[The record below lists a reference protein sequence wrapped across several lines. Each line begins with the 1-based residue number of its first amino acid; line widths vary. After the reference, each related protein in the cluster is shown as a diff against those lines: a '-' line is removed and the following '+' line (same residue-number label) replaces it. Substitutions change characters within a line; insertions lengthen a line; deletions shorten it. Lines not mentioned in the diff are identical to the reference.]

1 MFDIDKLILST
12 LYYERTKDGVTT
24 VNLSDPRKNTANN
37 LLRQYLALLKDKRY
51 AHLKYRSIDNDTELI
66 KDVLSEIRGAVTKQV
81 EPYQYEVLSNQVNT
95 MQQFATGKT
104 GIGPFALHNNNH
116 ILTQIYGVS
125 FAESDNSILTAFG
138 KSRLD
143 RIIDDNGNLILS
155 WISAF
160 INSHVDIA
168 KDPYIT
174 ALNIN
179 AATYDLTALLLRT
192 GFGADALYF
201 LNNPIIR
208 DLAEIELQQSG
219 NIVDN
224 PQISKFRRIQNAT
237 RDYIKNTFDDSGLNS
252 YFKDREEGKTKSQ
265 RMSFPLIVQIF
276 KSGVLKDMVVNKN
289 ARIDPNGPLTVSNM
303 SKEKI
308 YNIDGVKYS
317 PFELQAQLFLA
328 KEAFDK
334 YANSLN
340 QLVQTTKID
349 TKKQGNTVQQQKE
362 YAARYLNLL
371 ENRYFD
377 TNSLLR
383 MMNGSFIDL
392 KTRLG
397 TNMLGDILS
406 QISITATQ
414 TFRNTVNSICDYIG
428 DSRPATKDRVSNAV
442 TAYIKQICM
451 NKALEKHGFTSQEW
465 RDMIVGNKTLA
476 SRIEGLKRWLMADK
490 SGKYSALV
498 SNGMIIN
505 PLLDNLR
512 RVPYIPQFGTEHY
525 DLVTLDNTSDD
536 SQDNSNN
543 YIDAWEQLL
552 DFTVTDENVELT
564 PACKSI
570 RKLANDLAIYAFM
583 TSADTRGFTKFFK
596 YVPISW
602 RKSIG
607 YSDEMESAFND
618 FSNGNVYVV
627 DDTSGKHDGFLID
640 IDEFFL
646 NFAYD
651 DTIVPYTDRYTRG
664 YDGNVYNRFSGTS
677 KNFDILNQ
685 NGEIVSSSEY
695 ALIFPTGMDFRMN
708 EDTGEF
714 PLYIKLQRSG
724 TNRNSADRFLLYRC
738 VGTYLKGGNNIQ
750 PIYGLVTPKGVSIRV
765 GAQTYQFYSIG
776 REDQYKHIYDK
787 AGKKMTSQQYDKWL
801 VNTIEQIT
809 NSIPEGYAIED
820 LTKYPTWQRFIQS
833 KFLNPTGV
841 ESKELVTV
849 TPYSQYIEETNPEV
863 LESSNVRYY
872 IGNITPDKNTIFVF
886 GSNPEGRHGAG
897 AAKVAKEKFGAEY
910 GVGEG
915 LTGNAYALP
924 TKDLRVKE
932 NNSLKSISED
942 QIIESIKKLYDTARQ
957 NPDKQFKVAYRNT
970 TTASLN
976 GYTGLEM
983 IDMFIK
989 AGTIPD
995 NMYFSQEWVNTGRFD
1010 SGLTNES
1017 SDNTSSISNKTSE
1030 QLPQNYVLHSG
1041 GANGADTVWGQI
1053 GEEFGIPDTPDRQ
1066 MHYYNAEKTPKG
1078 NVQISREDYKEGRHK
1093 VAQAAKANWGYK
1105 YDTMKDDRLIRNWAQ
1120 VKYSDAIFA
1129 IGHIAKKGEPVFP
1142 NKPNDE
1148 RRALHSVVQGGTGYA
1163 VEMAIQAGKPVYIYD
1178 QERKK
1183 WFKNIDGKWLKSDIP
1198 TLTPS
1203 FAGIGTRNINQDG
1216 IQAIRDVYQKTLSSE
1231 GNNAQNNPIQNTATR
1246 DEIEEA
1252 KRIKE
1257 HCKGKGDKS

>member
-24 VNLSDPRKNTANN
+24 VNLSDPRKNIANN

-104 GIGPFALHNNNH
+104 GIGPFALNNNNQ

-143 RIIDDNGNLILS
+143 KIVDDDGNSILS

-179 AATYDLTALLLRT
+179 AATYNLTALLMRT

-252 YFKDREEGKTKSQ
+252 YFKDKEEGKTKSQ

-303 SKEKI
+303 SREKI

-414 TFRNTVNSICDYIG
+414 TFRTTVNNICDYIG

-552 DFTVTDENVELT
+552 DFTVTDENGELT
-564 PACKSI
+564 PACKAI

-664 YDGNVYNRFSGTS
+664 YDGNAYNRFSGTS

-695 ALIFPTGMDFRMN
+695 ALIFPTGMDFRRD
-708 EDTGEF
+708 EDTGLF

-738 VGTYLKGGNNIQ
+738 VGTYVKGGNNIQ
-750 PIYGLVTPKGVSIRV
+750 PVYGLVTPKGVSIRV

-787 AGKKMTSQQYDKWL
+787 AGKKMTSQQYDRWL

-809 NSIPEGYAIED
+809 KSIPEGYAIED
-820 LTKYPTWQRFIQS
+820 LTKYPTWQKFIQS

-841 ESKELVTV
+841 EAKELVSV
-849 TPYSQYIEETNPEV
+849 IPYNQYVEETNPEV
-863 LESSNVRYY
+863 LDKSNETTDQNISNQPNLPPLSQTTLYTGVQLDGSYTDGGDKLFAELSKKYNVGKIVKYGPQTLDKLTSKQLYEVERAY
-872 IGNITPDKNTIFVF
+872 IKAAQDLGRPIMSANTIP
-886 GSNPEGRHGAG
+886 G
-897 AAKVAKEKFGAEY
+897 
-910 GVGEG
+910 
-915 LTGNAYALP
+915 
-924 TKDLRVKE
+924 
-932 NNSLKSISED
+932 
-942 QIIESIKKLYDTARQ
+942 KLVRRDYLQA
-957 NPDKQFKVAYRNT
+957 
-970 TTASLN
+970 
-976 GYTGLEM
+976 
-983 IDMFIK
+983 K
-989 AGTIPD
+989 AGD
-995 NMYFSQEWVNTGRFD
+995 AVF
-1010 SGLTNES
+1010 
-1017 SDNTSSISNKTSE
+1017 
-1030 QLPQNYVLHSG
+1030 
-1041 GANGADTVWGQI
+1041 A
-1053 GEEFGIPDTPDRQ
+1053 FGVIKNPGDL
-1066 MHYYNAEKTPKG
+1066 NAKG
-1078 NVQISREDYKEGRHK
+1078 KE
-1093 VAQAAKANWGYK
+1093 
-1105 YDTMKDDRLIRNWAQ
+1105 
-1120 VKYSDAIFA
+1120 VKSK
-1129 IGHIAKKGEPVFP
+1129 HQ
-1142 NKPNDE
+1142 
-1148 RRALHSVVQGGTGYA
+1148 SVDGGTGYA
-1163 VEMAIQAGKPVYIYD
+1163 VQMAINMNKPVYVYD
-1178 QERKK
+1178 IEKHSWYIFNQTTQQFDK
-1183 WFKNIDGKWLKSDIP
+1183 FDGIP
-1198 TLTPS
+1198 TLTPK
-1203 FAGIGTRNINQDG
+1203 FTGVGTR
-1216 IQAIRDVYQKTLSSE
+1216 AIE
-1231 GNNAQNNPIQNTATR
+1231 GNAEAYTQLEMVFDFYKQNQENSISDNIQDSATQ

>member
-51 AHLKYRSIDNDTELI
+51 THLKYRSIDNDTELI

-104 GIGPFALHNNNH
+104 GIGPFALNNNNQ

-125 FAESDNSILTAFG
+125 FAESDDSILTAFG

-143 RIIDDNGNLILS
+143 GIVDDDGNSILS

-174 ALNIN
+174 ALNVN
-179 AATYDLTALLLRT
+179 AATYNLTALLIRT

-252 YFKDREEGKTKSQ
+252 YFKDKEEGKTKSQ

-276 KSGVLKDMVVNKN
+276 KSGILKDMVVNKN

-303 SKEKI
+303 SREKI

-317 PFELQAQLFLA
+317 PFELQVQLFLA

-362 YAARYLNLL
+362 YAARYLDLL

-383 MMNGSFIDL
+383 MMNKSFIDL

-414 TFRNTVNSICDYIG
+414 TFRDTVNNICDYIG

-476 SRIEGLKRWLMADK
+476 SRIEGLKRWLMTDK

-552 DFTVTDENVELT
+552 DFTVTDENGALT
-564 PACKSI
+564 TACKAI

-596 YVPISW
+596 YVPIGW

-627 DDTSGKHDGFLID
+627 DDTSGEHDGFLID

-651 DTIVPYTDRYTRG
+651 DIIVPYTDRYTRG

-695 ALIFPTGMDFRMN
+695 ALIFPIGMDFHRD
-708 EDTGEF
+708 EDTGLF

-750 PIYGLVTPKGVSIRV
+750 PVYGLVTPKGVSIRV

-787 AGKKMTSQQYDKWL
+787 AGKKMTSQQYDRWL
-801 VNTIEQIT
+801 INTMEQIAK
-809 NSIPEGYAIED
+809 SIPEGYVIED
-820 LTKYPTWQRFIQS
+820 LTKYPTWQKFIQG

-841 ESKELVTV
+841 EAKELVTI
-849 TPYSQYIEETNPEV
+849 TSHSRHLEEINSEV
-863 LESSNVRYY
+863 LE
-872 IGNITPDKNTIFVF
+872 K
-886 GSNPEGRHGAG
+886 
-897 AAKVAKEKFGAEY
+897 
-910 GVGEG
+910 
-915 LTGNAYALP
+915 
-924 TKDLRVKE
+924 
-932 NNSLKSISED
+932 
-942 QIIESIKKLYDTARQ
+942 
-957 NPDKQFKVAYRNT
+957 
-970 TTASLN
+970 
-976 GYTGLEM
+976 
-983 IDMFIK
+983 
-989 AGTIPD
+989 
-995 NMYFSQEWVNTGRFD
+995 
-1010 SGLTNES
+1010 TNEIVPAQS
-1017 SDNTSSISNKTSE
+1017 TSSQSGV
-1030 QLPQNYVLHSG
+1030 QNNIRPNYILHSG
-1041 GANGADTVWGQI
+1041 GAEGSDSMWGQI
-1053 GEEFGIPDTPDRQ
+1053 GKEYGLLTSPDQQR
-1066 MHYYNAEKTPKG
+1066 HYYNGDKTPLG
-1078 NVQISREDYKEGRHK
+1078 SVQISKEDYEEGRYK
-1093 VAQAAKANWGYK
+1093 VAQAAKANYGYQ
-1105 YDTMKDDRLIRNWAQ
+1105 YATMKNDLLIRDWSQ
-1120 VKYSDAIFA
+1120 VKYADAVYA
-1129 IGHIAKKGEPVFP
+1129 IGHIAKKGERVFP
-1142 NKPNDE
+1142 NKSGDT
-1148 RRALHSVVQGGTGYA
+1148 RVALHPAVQGGTGYA
-1163 VEMAIQAGKPVYIYD
+1163 VEMAIQAGKPVYVYD
-1178 QERKK
+1178 QERRH
-1183 WFKNIDGKWLKSDIP
+1183 WYSNIDGKWSKSDVP
-1198 TLTPS
+1198 VLTTN
-1203 FAGIGTRNINQDG
+1203 FAGIGTRKINQYG
-1216 IQAIRDVYQKTLSSE
+1216 VEAIRQVYAKTLNTISTSSA
-1231 GNNAQNNPIQNTATR
+1231 NIQDLATLE
-1246 DEIEEA
+1246 EIKKAEQI
-1252 KRIKE
+1252 RN

>member
-12 LYYERTKDGVTT
+12 LYYERTKDGVNT

-51 AHLKYRSIDNDTELI
+51 THLKYRSIDNDTELI

-104 GIGPFALHNNNH
+104 GIGPFALNNNNQ

-143 RIIDDNGNLILS
+143 KIVDDDGNSILS

-174 ALNIN
+174 TLNIN
-179 AATYDLTALLLRT
+179 AATYNLTALLIRT

-237 RDYIKNTFDDSGLNS
+237 RDYIKNTFNDSGLNS

-276 KSGVLKDMVVNKN
+276 KSGILKDMVVNKN

-303 SKEKI
+303 SREKI

-362 YAARYLNLL
+362 YTARYLNLL

-383 MMNGSFIDL
+383 MMNSSFIDL

-414 TFRNTVNSICDYIG
+414 TFRDTVNSICDYIG

-552 DFTVTDENVELT
+552 DFTVTDENGELT
-564 PACKSI
+564 PACKAI

-627 DDTSGKHDGFLID
+627 DDTFGRSDGFLID

-664 YDGNVYNRFSGTS
+664 YDGNVYSRFSGTS

-695 ALIFPTGMDFRMN
+695 ALIFPTGMDFRR
-708 EDTGEF
+708 DAYTGLF

-738 VGTYLKGGNNIQ
+738 VGTYLKGGNDIQ

-776 REDQYKHIYDK
+776 REDQYRHIYDK
-787 AGKKMTSQQYDKWL
+787 PGKRMTRVQYENWIDR
-801 VNTIEQIT
+801 TIDEIQK
-809 NSIPEGYAIED
+809 SVKDGYKLED
-820 LTKYPTWQRFIQS
+820 LIKYPQWAKFIQS
-833 KFLNPTGV
+833 KFLNPTGLTADQLIYV
-841 ESKELVTV
+841 RSNNDTKSYYTV
-849 TPYSQYIEETNPEV
+849 INSIIKV
-863 LESSNVRYY
+863 SNVGYY
-872 IGNITPDKNTIFVF
+872 KNEPRQHPENVYMFTDNAQAYMAARGINIEGVQFPYDTPKLNVSAANGTNQAGIRTDSNGNITENAF
-886 GSNPEGRHGAG
+886 GIIVKKYQQDETGNF
-897 AAKVAKEKFGAEY
+897 VAKEGQFQDTDADFELFTQLNEHAIQQALDLYANGDKQSIVLPRQLALGKA
-910 GVGEG
+910 
-915 LTGNAYALP
+915 ALP
-924 TKDLRVKE
+924 RRFAEKLQEMLMDSFGV
-932 NNSLKSISED
+932 SY
-942 QIIESIKKLYDTARQ
+942 IIEENKNDNYEGYGLKLGPQLLWSDEAINPAPFDNQVNSIQDMATPEELKQAR
-957 NPDKQFKVAYRNT
+957 
-970 TTASLN
+970 
-976 GYTGLEM
+976 
-983 IDMFIK
+983 
-989 AGTIPD
+989 
-995 NMYFSQEWVNTGRFD
+995 
-1010 SGLTNES
+1010 
-1017 SDNTSSISNKTSE
+1017 KT
-1030 QLPQNYVLHSG
+1030 
-1041 GANGADTVWGQI
+1041 
-1053 GEEFGIPDTPDRQ
+1053 
-1066 MHYYNAEKTPKG
+1066 
-1078 NVQISREDYKEGRHK
+1078 
-1093 VAQAAKANWGYK
+1093 
-1105 YDTMKDDRLIRNWAQ
+1105 
-1120 VKYSDAIFA
+1120 
-1129 IGHIAKKGEPVFP
+1129 
-1142 NKPNDE
+1142 
-1148 RRALHSVVQGGTGYA
+1148 
-1163 VEMAIQAGKPVYIYD
+1163 
-1178 QERKK
+1178 
-1183 WFKNIDGKWLKSDIP
+1183 
-1198 TLTPS
+1198 
-1203 FAGIGTRNINQDG
+1203 
-1216 IQAIRDVYQKTLSSE
+1216 
-1231 GNNAQNNPIQNTATR
+1231 
-1246 DEIEEA
+1246 
-1252 KRIKE
+1252 KE
-1257 HCKGKGDKS
+1257 HCNKKGDKS

>member
-12 LYYERTKDGVTT
+12 LYYERTKDGVNT

-125 FAESDNSILTAFG
+125 FAESDKSILTAFG

-179 AATYDLTALLLRT
+179 AATYDLTALLIRT

-237 RDYIKNTFDDSGLNS
+237 SDYIKNTFNDSGLNS
-252 YFKDREEGKTKSQ
+252 YFKDNEGGKTKSR
-265 RMSFPLIVQIF
+265 RMSFQLIVQIF
-276 KSGVLKDMVVNKN
+276 KSGILKDMVVNKN

-303 SKEKI
+303 SREKI

-377 TNSLLR
+377 TASLLR

-442 TAYIKQICM
+442 TAYIKQTCM

-476 SRIEGLKRWLMADK
+476 SRIEGLKRWLMTDK

-512 RVPYIPQFGTEHY
+512 RVPYIPQFGTERY

-552 DFTVTDENVELT
+552 DFTVTDENGELT
-564 PACKSI
+564 PACKAI

-583 TSADTRGFTKFFK
+583 TSADTRGLTKFFK

-607 YSDEMESAFND
+607 HSDEMESAFND
-618 FSNGNVYVV
+618 FSNSNVYVV
-627 DDTSGKHDGFLID
+627 DDAFGKHDGFLID

-738 VGTYLKGGNNIQ
+738 VGTYLKDGNDIQ

-787 AGKKMTSQQYDKWL
+787 PGRRMTQSQYEDWIDRVVSELQQSVKD
-801 VNTIEQIT
+801 
-809 NSIPEGYAIED
+809 GYKLED
-820 LTKYPTWQRFIQS
+820 LTKYPQWAKFIQS
-833 KFLNPTGV
+833 RFLNPTGV
-841 ESKELVTV
+841 TADELISVRSNNDTAGYYTV
-849 TPYSQYIEETNPEV
+849 INSTIKV
-863 LESSNVRYY
+863 SNVGYY
-872 IGNITPDKNTIFVF
+872 KNEPQRHPENVYMFTDNAQAYMAAWGINIEGVQFPYDTPKLNVSAANGTNQAGIRTDSNGNITQNAF
-886 GSNPEGRHGAG
+886 GIVVKKYQQDETGNF
-897 AAKVAKEKFGAEY
+897 VAKEGQFQDTDADFELFTQLN
-910 GVGEG
+910 EHAIQQALG
-915 LTGNAYALP
+915 LYVNGDKQSIVLPSRLALGKAALP
-924 TKDLRVKE
+924 RRFAEKLQEMLMDSFGV
-932 NNSLKSISED
+932 SY
-942 QIIESIKKLYDTARQ
+942 IIEENKNDNYEGYGLKLGPQLLWSD
-957 NPDKQFKVAYRNT
+957 
-970 TTASLN
+970 
-976 GYTGLEM
+976 E
-983 IDMFIK
+983 
-989 AGTIPD
+989 TISPAPFD
-995 NMYFSQEWVNTGRFD
+995 NQVN
-1010 SGLTNES
+1010 S
-1017 SDNTSSISNKTSE
+1017 
-1030 QLPQNYVLHSG
+1030 
-1041 GANGADTVWGQI
+1041 
-1053 GEEFGIPDTPDRQ
+1053 
-1066 MHYYNAEKTPKG
+1066 
-1078 NVQISREDYKEGRHK
+1078 
-1093 VAQAAKANWGYK
+1093 
-1105 YDTMKDDRLIRNWAQ
+1105 
-1120 VKYSDAIFA
+1120 
-1129 IGHIAKKGEPVFP
+1129 
-1142 NKPNDE
+1142 
-1148 RRALHSVVQGGTGYA
+1148 
-1163 VEMAIQAGKPVYIYD
+1163 
-1178 QERKK
+1178 
-1183 WFKNIDGKWLKSDIP
+1183 
-1198 TLTPS
+1198 
-1203 FAGIGTRNINQDG
+1203 
-1216 IQAIRDVYQKTLSSE
+1216 
-1231 GNNAQNNPIQNTATR
+1231 IQNMATP
-1246 DEIEEA
+1246 EELKQA
-1252 KRIKE
+1252 EETKK

>member
-37 LLRQYLALLKDKRY
+37 LLRQYLALLKDRRY
-51 AHLKYRSIDNDTELI
+51 THLKYRSIDNDTELI

-104 GIGPFALHNNNH
+104 GIGPFALNNNNQ

-125 FAESDNSILTAFG
+125 FAESDDSILTAFG

-143 RIIDDNGNLILS
+143 RIVDDDGNSILS

-174 ALNIN
+174 ALNVN
-179 AATYDLTALLLRT
+179 AATYNLTALLIRT

-224 PQISKFRRIQNAT
+224 PQISRFRRIQNAT

-252 YFKDREEGKTKSQ
+252 YFKDKEDGKTKSQ

-276 KSGVLKDMVVNKN
+276 KSGILKDMVVNKN

-303 SKEKI
+303 SREKI

-362 YAARYLNLL
+362 YAARYLDLL

-383 MMNGSFIDL
+383 MMNSSFIDL

-406 QISITATQ
+406 QVSITATQ

-428 DSRPATKDRVSNAV
+428 DSRPATKERVSNAV

-552 DFTVTDENVELT
+552 DFTVTDENGKLT
-564 PACKSI
+564 PACKAI

-627 DDTSGKHDGFLID
+627 DDTSGRSDGFLID

-664 YDGNVYNRFSGTS
+664 YNGNVYNRFSGTS

-750 PIYGLVTPKGVSIRV
+750 PVYGLVTPKGVSIRV

-787 AGKKMTSQQYDKWL
+787 AGKKMTSQQYDSWL
-801 VNTIEQIT
+801 INTMEQIT
-809 NSIPEGYAIED
+809 KSIPEGYAIED

-841 ESKELVTV
+841 EAKELVSV

-863 LESSNVRYY
+863 LE
-872 IGNITPDKNTIFVF
+872 
-886 GSNPEGRHGAG
+886 
-897 AAKVAKEKFGAEY
+897 
-910 GVGEG
+910 
-915 LTGNAYALP
+915 
-924 TKDLRVKE
+924 
-932 NNSLKSISED
+932 KS
-942 QIIESIKKLYDTARQ
+942 
-957 NPDKQFKVAYRNT
+957 
-970 TTASLN
+970 
-976 GYTGLEM
+976 
-983 IDMFIK
+983 
-989 AGTIPD
+989 
-995 NMYFSQEWVNTGRFD
+995 
-1010 SGLTNES
+1010 NES
-1017 SDNTSSISNKTSE
+1017 SD
-1030 QLPQNYVLHSG
+1030 
-1041 GANGADTVWGQI
+1041 
-1053 GEEFGIPDTPDRQ
+1053 
-1066 MHYYNAEKTPKG
+1066 
-1078 NVQISREDYKEGRHK
+1078 
-1093 VAQAAKANWGYK
+1093 
-1105 YDTMKDDRLIRNWAQ
+1105 
-1120 VKYSDAIFA
+1120 
-1129 IGHIAKKGEPVFP
+1129 
-1142 NKPNDE
+1142 
-1148 RRALHSVVQGGTGYA
+1148 
-1163 VEMAIQAGKPVYIYD
+1163 IQD
-1178 QERKK
+1178 
-1183 WFKNIDGKWLKSDIP
+1183 S
-1198 TLTPS
+1198 
-1203 FAGIGTRNINQDG
+1203 
-1216 IQAIRDVYQKTLSSE
+1216 
-1231 GNNAQNNPIQNTATR
+1231 ATR

>member
-24 VNLSDPRKNTANN
+24 VNLLDPRKNTANN

-143 RIIDDNGNLILS
+143 RIVDDNSNLILS

-179 AATYDLTALLLRT
+179 AATYDLTALLIRT

-252 YFKDREEGKTKSQ
+252 YFKDKEEGKTKSQ

-303 SKEKI
+303 SREKI

-362 YAARYLNLL
+362 YAARYLDLL

-383 MMNGSFIDL
+383 MMNKSFIDL

-406 QISITATQ
+406 QVSINATQ

-490 SGKYSALV
+490 SGKYSSLV
-498 SNGMIIN
+498 SNGIIIN
-505 PLLDNLR
+505 LLLDNLR

-552 DFTVTDENVELT
+552 DFTVTDENGELT
-564 PACKSI
+564 PACKAI

-695 ALIFPTGMDFRMN
+695 ALIFPTGMDFRRN

-750 PIYGLVTPKGVSIRV
+750 PVYGLVTPKGVSIRV

-801 VNTIEQIT
+801 ANTMEQIA

-820 LTKYPTWQRFIQS
+820 LTKYPTWQKFIQG

-841 ESKELVTV
+841 EAKELVTV
-849 TPYSQYIEETNPEV
+849 TPYNQYVEESNPEV
-863 LESSNVRYY
+863 LEKSNET
-872 IGNITPDKNTIFVF
+872 INQIADKTEIFGVEID
-886 GSNPEGRHGAG
+886 SNL
-897 AAKVAKEKFGAEY
+897 K
-910 GVGEG
+910 
-915 LTGNAYALP
+915 
-924 TKDLRVKE
+924 
-932 NNSLKSISED
+932 NNYKTWQANHPNGI
-942 QIIESIKKLYDTARQ
+942 
-957 NPDKQFKVAYRNT
+957 VAYRVNFNQYNT
-970 TTASLN
+970 PEEAAAGRIGNPFSETNRGANTVEQFYNWLVNGENYGKSKATEAYRQAIINKILKSPEGTPILYYKELN
-976 GYTGLEM
+976 RPSHATVIGYL
-983 IDMFIK
+983 I
-989 AGTIPD
+989 
-995 NMYFSQEWVNTGRFD
+995 N
-1010 SGLTNES
+1010 
-1017 SDNTSSISNKTSE
+1017 NKQLLNQFVQSK

-1053 GEEFGIPDTPDRQ
+1053 GEEFGIPNTPDRQ
-1066 MHYYNAEKTPKG
+1066 MHYYNDEKTPKG
-1078 NVQISREDYKEGRHK
+1078 NVQISREDYEEGRHK

-1129 IGHIAKKGEPVFP
+1129 IGHIAKKGELVFP

-1163 VEMAIQAGKPVYIYD
+1163 VEMAIQAGKPVYVYD

-1183 WFKNIDGKWLKSDIP
+1183 WFKNVDGKWLKSDIP

-1231 GNNAQNNPIQNTATR
+1231 GNNAQNNPIQNMATQ

-1252 KRIKE
+1252 KQIKE

>member
-24 VNLSDPRKNTANN
+24 VNLSDPRKNIANN

-104 GIGPFALHNNNH
+104 GIGPFALNNNNQ

-143 RIIDDNGNLILS
+143 RIVDDDGNSILS

-174 ALNIN
+174 ALNVN
-179 AATYDLTALLLRT
+179 AATYNLTALLIRT

-224 PQISKFRRIQNAT
+224 PQISRFRRIQNAT

-252 YFKDREEGKTKSQ
+252 YFKDKEEGKTKSQ

-276 KSGVLKDMVVNKN
+276 KSGILKDMVVNKN

-303 SKEKI
+303 SREKI

-334 YANSLN
+334 YANSLS
-340 QLVQTTKID
+340 QLVQSTKID

-383 MMNGSFIDL
+383 MLNGSFIDF

-406 QISITATQ
+406 QVSISATQ
-414 TFRNTVNSICDYIG
+414 TFRNTVNSICDYTG
-428 DSRPATKDRVSNAV
+428 DNRPATKDRVANAV

-465 RDMIVGNKTLA
+465 RDMIIGNKTLA

-552 DFTVTDENVELT
+552 DFTVTDENGELT
-564 PACKSI
+564 PACKAI

-618 FSNGNVYVV
+618 FRNGNVYVV
-627 DDTSGKHDGFLID
+627 DDTSGRSDGFLID

-677 KNFDILNQ
+677 KNFNILNQ

-695 ALIFPTGMDFRMN
+695 ALIFPTGMDFRRN
-708 EDTGEF
+708 ADTGEF

-750 PIYGLVTPKGVSIRV
+750 PIYGLVTPKGVSIGV

-787 AGKKMTSQQYDKWL
+787 AGKKMTSQQYDSWL
-801 VNTIEQIT
+801 INTMEQIT
-809 NSIPEGYAIED
+809 KSIPEGYAIED

-841 ESKELVTV
+841 EAKELVSV

-863 LESSNVRYY
+863 LEKSNETVNQIADKTETFGVEIDSDLKNNYETWQNNHPNGIIAYRVNFKKYNTPEEVVAGR
-872 IGNITPDKNTIFVF
+872 IGNPFSVETRGPGTVVQFYNWLVYGITYNNPSATNEYRQAIVNKILN
-886 GSNPEGRHGAG
+886 SPEG
-897 AAKVAKEKFGAEY
+897 
-910 GVGEG
+910 
-915 LTGNAYALP
+915 TP
-924 TKDLRVKE
+924 
-932 NNSLKSISED
+932 I
-942 QIIESIKKLYDTARQ
+942 LY
-957 NPDKQFKVAYRNT
+957 
-970 TTASLN
+970 
-976 GYTGLEM
+976 
-983 IDMFIK
+983 
-989 AGTIPD
+989 
-995 NMYFSQEWVNTGRFD
+995 
-1010 SGLTNES
+1010 
-1017 SDNTSSISNKTSE
+1017 
-1030 QLPQNYVLHSG
+1030 
-1041 GANGADTVWGQI
+1041 
-1053 GEEFGIPDTPDRQ
+1053 
-1066 MHYYNAEKTPKG
+1066 
-1078 NVQISREDYKEGRHK
+1078 YKELGRPSHATVIGYLINHK
-1093 VAQAAKANWGYK
+1093 HE
-1105 YDTMKDDRLIRNWAQ
+1105 LI
-1120 VKYSDAIFA
+1120 S
-1129 IGHIAKKGEPVFP
+1129 H
-1142 NKPNDE
+1142 
-1148 RRALHSVVQGGTGYA
+1148 
-1163 VEMAIQAGKPVYIYD
+1163 
-1178 QERKK
+1178 
-1183 WFKNIDGKWLKSDIP
+1183 KS
-1198 TLTPS
+1198 
-1203 FAGIGTRNINQDG
+1203 
-1216 IQAIRDVYQKTLSSE
+1216 
-1231 GNNAQNNPIQNTATR
+1231 GNMPDLATR

>member
-24 VNLSDPRKNTANN
+24 VNLSDPRKNIANN

-51 AHLKYRSIDNDTELI
+51 THLKYRSIDNDTELI

-104 GIGPFALHNNNH
+104 GIGPFALNNNNH

-125 FAESDNSILTAFG
+125 FAESGNSILTAFG

-179 AATYDLTALLLRT
+179 AATYNLTALLIRT

-224 PQISKFRRIQNAT
+224 PQISEFRRIQNAT
-237 RDYIKNTFDDSGLNS
+237 RDYIKNTFNDSGLNS
-252 YFKDREEGKTKSQ
+252 YFKDKEQGKTKSQ
-265 RMSFPLIVQIF
+265 RMSFPLIIQIF

-303 SKEKI
+303 SREKI

-340 QLVQTTKID
+340 QLVQATKID

-362 YAARYLNLL
+362 YAARYLKLL
-371 ENRYFD
+371 NNKYFD
-377 TNSLLR
+377 TDSLLR
-383 MMNGSFIDL
+383 MMYGSFIDF

-406 QISITATQ
+406 QVSINATQ
-414 TFRNTVNSICDYIG
+414 AFRNTVNSICDYIG
-428 DSRPATKDRVSNAV
+428 DSRSATKDRVANAV

-465 RDMIVGNKTLA
+465 RDMIIGNKTLA
-476 SRIEGLKRWLMADK
+476 SRIEGLKRWLMTDK

-552 DFTVTDENVELT
+552 DFTVTDENGELT
-564 PACKSI
+564 PACKAI
-570 RKLANDLAIYAFM
+570 RKLADDLAIYAFM

-627 DDTSGKHDGFLID
+627 DDTSGRSDGFLID

-695 ALIFPTGMDFRMN
+695 ALIFPTGMDFRRGEN
-708 EDTGEF
+708 TGLF

-787 AGKKMTSQQYDKWL
+787 PGRRMTQSQYEDWIDRVISELQQSVKD
-801 VNTIEQIT
+801 
-809 NSIPEGYAIED
+809 GYKLED
-820 LTKYPTWQRFIQS
+820 LTKYPQWAKFIQS
-833 KFLNPTGV
+833 RFLNPTGV
-841 ESKELVTV
+841 TADELISVRSNNDTAGYYTV
-849 TPYSQYIEETNPEV
+849 INSTIKVSNAGYYKNEPQRHPENVYMFTDNAQAYMAAWGINIEGVQFPYDTPKLNVSAANGTNQAGIRTD
-863 LESSNVRYY
+863 SN
-872 IGNITPDKNTIFVF
+872 GNITENAF
-886 GSNPEGRHGAG
+886 GIVVKKYQQDETGNF
-897 AAKVAKEKFGAEY
+897 VAKEGQFQDTDADFELFTQLN
-910 GVGEG
+910 EHAIQQA
-915 LTGNAYALP
+915 LNLYAN
-924 TKDLRVKE
+924 E
-932 NNSLKSISED
+932 
-942 QIIESIKKLYDTARQ
+942 
-957 NPDKQFKVAYRNT
+957 DKQFIVLPSQLA
-970 TTASLN
+970 L
-976 GYTGLEM
+976 G
-983 IDMFIK
+983 K
-989 AGTIPD
+989 AALPR
-995 NMYFSQEWVNTGRFD
+995 RF
-1010 SGLTNES
+1010 
-1017 SDNTSSISNKTSE
+1017 
-1030 QLPQNYVLHSG
+1030 
-1041 GANGADTVWGQI
+1041 
-1053 GEEFGIPDTPDRQ
+1053 
-1066 MHYYNAEKTPKG
+1066 
-1078 NVQISREDYKEGRHK
+1078 
-1093 VAQAAKANWGYK
+1093 
-1105 YDTMKDDRLIRNWAQ
+1105 
-1120 VKYSDAIFA
+1120 
-1129 IGHIAKKGEPVFP
+1129 AKK
-1142 NKPNDE
+1142 
-1148 RRALHSVVQGGTGYA
+1148 LQ
-1163 VEMAIQAGKPVYIYD
+1163 EMLMDSFGVSYI
-1178 QERKK
+1178 
-1183 WFKNIDGKWLKSDIP
+1183 
-1198 TLTPS
+1198 
-1203 FAGIGTRNINQDG
+1203 
-1216 IQAIRDVYQKTLSSE
+1216 
-1231 GNNAQNNPIQNTATR
+1231 
-1246 DEIEEA
+1246 IEENKNDNYEGYGLKLGPQLLWSDETINPA
-1252 KRIKE
+1252 PFDNQVNSIQDMATPEELKQAEETKK
-1257 HCKGKGDKS
+1257 HCEQKGDKS

>member
-24 VNLSDPRKNTANN
+24 VNLSDPRKNMANN

-51 AHLKYRSIDNDTELI
+51 THLKYRSIDNDTELI

-125 FAESDNSILTAFG
+125 FAENDNSILTAFG

-179 AATYDLTALLLRT
+179 AATYDLTALLIRT

-252 YFKDREEGKTKSQ
+252 YFKDKEEGKTKSQ

-303 SKEKI
+303 SREKI

-334 YANSLN
+334 YANSLS

-362 YAARYLNLL
+362 YAARYLDLL

-414 TFRNTVNSICDYIG
+414 SFRNTVNSICDYIG

-552 DFTVTDENVELT
+552 DFTVTDENGELT
-564 PACKSI
+564 PACKAI
-570 RKLANDLAIYAFM
+570 RKLADDLAIYAFM

-627 DDTSGKHDGFLID
+627 DDTSGRSDGFLID

-695 ALIFPTGMDFRMN
+695 ALIFPTGMDFRRN

-738 VGTYLKGGNNIQ
+738 VGTYLKGGNNVQ

-787 AGKKMTSQQYDKWL
+787 AGKKMASQQYDKWL

-809 NSIPEGYAIED
+809 KSVPEGYAIED

-841 ESKELVTV
+841 EAKELV
-849 TPYSQYIEETNPEV
+849 S
-863 LESSNVRYY
+863 
-872 IGNITPDKNTIFVF
+872 ITPHNQYVEE
-886 GSNPEGRHGAG
+886 SNPET
-897 AAKVAKEKFGAEY
+897 
-910 GVGEG
+910 
-915 LTGNAYALP
+915 L
-924 TKDLRVKE
+924 
-932 NNSLKSISED
+932 
-942 QIIESIKKLYDTARQ
+942 Q
-957 NPDKQFKVAYRNT
+957 
-970 TTASLN
+970 
-976 GYTGLEM
+976 
-983 IDMFIK
+983 
-989 AGTIPD
+989 
-995 NMYFSQEWVNTGRFD
+995 D
-1010 SGLTNES
+1010 S
-1017 SDNTSSISNKTSE
+1017 
-1030 QLPQNYVLHSG
+1030 
-1041 GANGADTVWGQI
+1041 
-1053 GEEFGIPDTPDRQ
+1053 
-1066 MHYYNAEKTPKG
+1066 
-1078 NVQISREDYKEGRHK
+1078 
-1093 VAQAAKANWGYK
+1093 
-1105 YDTMKDDRLIRNWAQ
+1105 
-1120 VKYSDAIFA
+1120 
-1129 IGHIAKKGEPVFP
+1129 
-1142 NKPNDE
+1142 
-1148 RRALHSVVQGGTGYA
+1148 
-1163 VEMAIQAGKPVYIYD
+1163 
-1178 QERKK
+1178 
-1183 WFKNIDGKWLKSDIP
+1183 
-1198 TLTPS
+1198 
-1203 FAGIGTRNINQDG
+1203 
-1216 IQAIRDVYQKTLSSE
+1216 
-1231 GNNAQNNPIQNTATR
+1231 ATQ

-1252 KRIKE
+1252 KQIKE